1 MSRQLRICPSQTPHR
16 GSQKST
22 CMYVYRSPTL
32 PFFPVLTLLIHVD
45 GRRSIF
51 TDLSRKTPTT
61 VIGLEHAKQSIKN
74 QLSQS
79 EITPSEQNS
88 KMVSGGMRETTPA
101 YTYAVGESTLETLPG
116 TITPPIPV
124 YSPREKLTES
134 CISVAST
141 PTNLDCKLKDND
153 EAMVELGLFLSKDAI
168 GIRKKRNRVCFIA
181 SDGESVDGRGEPIRE
196 VLSEYELMRRKKK
209 HQKILRKRKN
219 MWQNYRKAKM
229 QKCTNKI
236 DIFLKGVQIRM
247 KKNEGDLI

>member
-1 MSRQLRICPSQTPHR
+1 MFTVHQL
-16 GSQKST
+16 
-22 CMYVYRSPTL
+22 YR
-32 PFFPVLTLLIHVD
+32 FFSVLTLLIYVD
-45 GRRSIF
+45 GRRSLF
-51 TDLSRKTPTT
+51 TDLSRKTPAT
-61 VIGLEHAKQSIKN
+61 VIGLEHAKQNIEN

-79 EITPSEQNS
+79 EMTPSEPNS
-88 KMVSGGMRETTPA
+88 KMVSGGIRE
-101 YTYAVGESTLETLPG
+101 TYAVGESTLETLPG

-141 PTNLDCKLKDND
+141 PTKLDCKLKDND
-153 EAMVELGLFLSKDAI
+153 EAMVELGLFLSRDAI

-219 MWQNYRKAKM
+219 MWQNYRKAKN

-236 DIFLKGVQIRM
+236 DIVLKGVQIRM